1 MEPAPLVSPR
11 SLEPS
16 GEKLAARIAGDIERY
31 IVERDWP
38 VGDVIFSEAELIER
52 YGVSRTIVRET
63 VRLLEQRTIARMR
76 RGPGGG
82 LVVCRPEPD
91 AVTDVAAVYLEY
103 QRVTP
108 AQLFDARA
116 ALEVTAAGLAADRI
130 SEGDI
135 ARLRDAVALEANTSA
150 DADGPHPHDVHLAI
164 AEAAK
169 NPALQLFIEV
179 IAKLVDHRTPPEQRD
194 LNAGEV
200 HHAHAKIVEAI
211 VNGDAA
217 LAQHRMRRHL
227 AAITP
232 WINERA

>member
-16 GEKLAARIAGDIERY
+16 GEKLAARIAGDVERY
-31 IVERDWP
+31 IVDHDWP
-38 VGDVIFSEAELIER
+38 VGEVIFSEADLIER
-52 YGVSRTIVRET
+52 YGVSRTIVREA

-82 LVVCRPEPD
+82 LVVCAPEPD

-103 QRVTP
+103 QHVTP
-108 AQLFDARA
+108 AQLFEARV
-116 ALEVTAAGLAADRI
+116 ALEVTAAGLAANRI
-130 SEGDI
+130 TASDVE
-135 ARLRDAVALEANTSA
+135 RLRDAVTREADHAA
-150 DADGPHPHDVHLAI
+150 DGDGPHPHDVHLAI

-169 NPALQLFIEV
+169 NPSLQLFVEV
-179 IAKLVDHRTPPEQRD
+179 IAKLVDHRTPPEERA
-194 LNAGEV
+194 LNADEV

-211 VNGDAA
+211 VNGDAE
-217 LAQHRMRRHL
+217 LAQRRMRRHL

-232 WINERA
+232 WINPRA